1 MKKKVSV
8 SEFAAEV
15 GTTAK
20 TIYERIKKNSELPLN
35 EQLETVN
42 EKVKGREVT
51 LINTDTEQIELY
63 KNIYGKDTVIDG
75 EYYETLTDINS
86 SKPDN
91 NVIEN
96 VKINDNNNFAPD
108 LFERLTTLNNE
119 YNNRIDTVR
128 NELFTVQKQLME
140 SEKRTLLLED
150 RAGREG
156 LYLTE
161 IDDLKKELKIKNNF
175 NKLLLTLIILL
186 TMVIITAVTYFI
198 TVNNM
203 QKNIETK
210 TPEKIEAQ
218 VSEDQPKE
226 I

>member
-86 SKPDN
+86 LKPDN

-198 TVNNM
+198 TVNNV
-203 QKNIETK
+203 QKTETK

>member
-63 KNIYGKDTVIDG
+63 KNIYGKENVINS

-86 SKPDN
+86 LKPDN

-156 LYLTE
+156 LYLNE

-175 NKLLLTLIILL
+175 NKLLLTLIIVL

>member
-63 KNIYGKDTVIDG
+63 KNIYGKENVINS

-86 SKPDN
+86 LKPDN

-156 LYLTE
+156 FYLNE
-161 IDDLKKELKIKNNF
+161 IDTRDKEIKNQKRLIIF
-175 NKLLLTLIILL
+175 LITVSILLLTLIITFL
-186 TMVIITAVTYFI
+186 TYFI
-198 TVNNM
+198 TVNNL
-203 QKNIETK
+203 QKNKTK

>member
-63 KNIYGKDTVIDG
+63 KNIYGKENVINS
-75 EYYETLTDINS
+75 EYYETLTDINGQDIYNNGYKPPEINNINNS
-86 SKPDN
+86 SSDMFDKL
-91 NVIEN
+91 IT
-96 VKINDNNNFAPD
+96 I
-108 LFERLTTLNNE
+108 NNE

-175 NKLLLTLIILL
+175 NKLLLTLIIVL

>member
-63 KNIYGKDTVIDG
+63 KNIYGKENVINS
-75 EYYETLTDINS
+75 EYYETLTDINGQDIYNNGYKPPEINNINNS
-86 SKPDN
+86 SSDMFDKL
-91 NVIEN
+91 IT
-96 VKINDNNNFAPD
+96 I
-108 LFERLTTLNNE
+108 NNE

-156 LYLTE
+156 FYLNE

-175 NKLLLTLIILL
+175 NKLLLTLIIVLI
-186 TMVIITAVTYFI
+186 MVIITAVTYFI
-198 TVNNM
+198 TVNNLS
-203 QKNIETK
+203 KNETK

-218 VSEDQPKE
+218 VSTDQPKE

>member
-63 KNIYGKDTVIDG
+63 KNIYGKENVING

-86 SKPDN
+86 LKPDN

-156 LYLTE
+156 FYLNE
-161 IDDLKKELKIKNNF
+161 IDTRDKEIKNQKRLITF
-175 NKLLLTLIILL
+175 LITVSILLLTLIITFL
-186 TMVIITAVTYFI
+186 TYFI

-218 VSEDQPKE
+218 ISEDQPKE

>member
-51 LINTDTEQIELY
+51 LINTDTDQIELY
-63 KNIYGKDTVIDG
+63 KNIYGKENVING
-75 EYYETLTDINS
+75 EYYETLTDINGQDIYNNGYKPSEINNINNS
-86 SKPDN
+86 SPDMFDKL
-91 NVIEN
+91 IT
-96 VKINDNNNFAPD
+96 I
-108 LFERLTTLNNE
+108 NNE

-156 LYLTE
+156 FYLNE
-161 IDDLKKELKIKNNF
+161 INTRDKEIKNQKRLITF
-175 NKLLLTLIILL
+175 LITVSILLLTLIITFL
-186 TMVIITAVTYFI
+186 TYFI

-218 VSEDQPKE
+218 ISEDQPKE

>member
-51 LINTDTEQIELY
+51 LINTDTDQIELY
-63 KNIYGKDTVIDG
+63 KNIYGKDTVIDS
-75 EYYETLTDINS
+75 EYYETLTDINGL
-86 SKPDN
+86 KPDN

-96 VKINDNNNFAPD
+96 VKINDNNNFTPD

-175 NKLLLTLIILL
+175 NKLLLTLIIVL

-218 VSEDQPKE
+218 ISEDLPKE